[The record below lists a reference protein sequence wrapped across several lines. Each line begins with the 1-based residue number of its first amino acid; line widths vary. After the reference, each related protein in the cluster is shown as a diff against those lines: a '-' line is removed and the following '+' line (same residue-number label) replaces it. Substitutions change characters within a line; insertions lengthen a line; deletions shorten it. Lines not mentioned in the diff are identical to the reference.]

1 MHLAVDQKTYSNGV
15 VTNHRPQTKELRHFL
30 KLSDWTNEEL
40 VELIQLGLQLKRDN
54 FRSPV
59 AEDKVL
65 GLLFNNPSLRT
76 RMSFEVAAS
85 HIGAKIT
92 SIQPGNGSWNIET
105 NDGVV
110 MDGNAQEHLREMV
123 AVVTSYVDALGVR
136 HFASLSDEE
145 ADTQDSLIH
154 KIAEISKVPVINLES
169 AQSHPCQSMADWM
182 TLHEVYGDDL
192 SHVNVVVRWAPHPKP
207 LPRAVPNSALEAFVR
222 SGANVTLACPEE
234 MTPGEKTLNQLR
246 QYSDKFQV
254 SHSKSDG
261 LKGANVVYAKSWHGS
276 MIYSDPKEEERVRK
290 GYSDWTVTES
300 DMKLTDN
307 GHFMHCLPVRRNV
320 VVSDQVL
327 DSKSAIHIQEAE
339 NRLHIQKA
347 LLMKLWN
354 LS

>member
-1 MHLAVDQKTYSNGV
+1 
-15 VTNHRPQTKELRHFL
+15 
-30 KLSDWTNEEL
+30 
-40 VELIQLGLQLKRDN
+40 
-54 FRSPV
+54 V

-76 RMSFEVAAS
+76 KMSFEVAAS
-85 HIGAKIT
+85 HIGAKTT
-92 SIQPGNGSWNIET
+92 SIQPGKGSWNIELD
-105 NDGVV
+105 DGVI
-110 MDGNAQEHLREMV
+110 MDGDKQEHLREMV

-145 ADTQDSLIH
+145 ADAQDTLIH
-154 KIAEISKVPVINLES
+154 KIAELSKVPVINLES
-169 AQSHPCQSMADWM
+169 ARSHPCQSMADWM
-182 TLHEVYGDDL
+182 TLHEVYGEDL
-192 SHVNVVVRWAPHPKP
+192 SDVNVVVRWAPHPKP
-207 LPRAVPNSALEAFVR
+207 LPRAVPYSALEAFTR

-234 MTPGEKTLNQLR
+234 MTPDDQMINQLKE
-246 QYSDKFQV
+246 YAGKDSGKFHV
-254 SHSKSDG
+254 SHSKTDG
-261 LKGANVVYAKSWHGS
+261 LKGAHVVYAKSWHGN
-276 MIYSDPKEEERVRK
+276 MIYTNADEEDRIRK

-327 DSKSAIHIQEAE
+327 DSKNAIHIQEAE